1 MMTAHTLQHGHRA
14 ARGFTLIELMIV
26 VAIVAIL
33 GALAYPSYT
42 NSLVK
47 GRRAQGRTALAELL
61 QQQERYLTQTN
72 SYCLFT
78 TSSTGTTSVPST
90 DGCPATVPFKVFSG
104 DNPASPAYYLSTEY
118 CPDSS
123 GANQSIRE
131 CVRVVATP
139 VRTDAEVANLK
150 MQSTGVKTCTG
161 TSKDATTL
169 TSPLCWP

>member
-1 MMTAHTLQHGHRA
+1 MMTSHHRRC

-33 GALAYPSYT
+33 GAVAYPAYQS
-42 NSLVK
+42 SVIK

-61 QQQERYLTQTN
+61 QQQERFLTQTN
-72 SYCLFT
+72 TYCLFT
-78 TSSTGTTSVPST
+78 NAAGTVSVPAT
-90 DGCPATVPFKVFSG
+90 DGCPTPVPFKSYSG
-104 DNPASPAYYLSTEY
+104 DNPVGSAYYLSTEY

-123 GANQSIRE
+123 GANQSIKE

-139 VRTDAEVANLK
+139 AKTDAEVANLK

-169 TSPLCWP
+169 TSALCWP